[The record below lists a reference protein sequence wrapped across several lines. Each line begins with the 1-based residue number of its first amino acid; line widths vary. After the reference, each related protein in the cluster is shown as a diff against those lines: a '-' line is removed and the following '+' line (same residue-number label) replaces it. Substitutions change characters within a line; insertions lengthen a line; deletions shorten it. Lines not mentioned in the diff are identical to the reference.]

1 MIDRARQQSEP
12 VLYLSIVLEE
22 LGYVRE
28 LQGRMTEALEL
39 HREAFGV
46 AVEFESLRGMCWA
59 LEGIAGCHPD
69 KTLAATLLG
78 CAAATRA
85 TENYLMAATETA
97 DLDRASAAALAALG
111 DDAYETAR
119 GRGAVLAPEEA
130 FQLLRD

>member
-1 MIDRARQQSEP
+1 
-12 VLYLSIVLEE
+12 
-22 LGYVRE
+22 
-28 LQGRMTEALEL
+28 
-39 HREAFGV
+39 
-46 AVEFESLRGMCWA
+46 MCWA

-97 DLDRASAAALAALG
+97 DLDRASAAALTALG
-111 DDAYETAR
+111 DDAYEAAR
-119 GRGAVLAPEEA
+119 ARGAVLAPEEA